1 MCRHVSDN
9 ERLEHRL
16 EELEKNV
23 DVSEAVQ
30 DFVDEKMQEQLELL
44 EEKVAELEEK
54 LEKTLDFRHIP
65 QKNRLKLIADQR
77 EEQQES
83 VSEVGEMISVEE

>member
-54 LEKTLDFRHIP
+54 LEKTQDFRHIP

-77 EEQQES
+77 KEQES